1 MISAKQNVSQ
11 PGPGKHKHIVTF
23 VSSLSLLWRI
33 LLASVGSY
41 LCTVA
46 LISLGARLCQLWL
59 GWAFSSSLLGAMQLS
74 FLLYSLLIML
84 VIASRR
90 LFVTSLWLLAVTALS
105 AWLNYWLAQGGTI
118 CCYS

>member
-1 MISAKQNVSQ
+1 MINAKQNVSQ
-11 PGPGKHKHIVTF
+11 AGPAKHKSIATL
-23 VSSLSLLWRI
+23 VSSLALLWRI
-33 LLASVGSY
+33 LLASVGGY

-84 VIASRR
+84 VIASKR
-90 LFVTSLWLLAVTALS
+90 LFVTSLWLIVVTALS
-105 AWLNYWLAQGGTI
+105 ALLNYWLAQGGTI
-118 CCYS
+118 

>member
-1 MISAKQNVSQ
+1 MITAKPNVSQ
-11 PGPGKHKHIVTF
+11 AEPAKHKSIATL
-23 VSSLSLLWRI
+23 VSSLALLWRI
-33 LLASVGSY
+33 LLASVGGY

-84 VIASRR
+84 VIASKR
-90 LFVTSLWLLAVTALS
+90 LFVTSLWLIVVTALS
-105 AWLNYWLAQGGTI
+105 AWLNYWLAQGGTL
-118 CCYS
+118 